1 MKQPFYL
8 IGICL
13 GTTIVAACGGAN
25 VGAPPAAQHGAL
37 LSLAATQPV
46 RPPKERVLWN
56 FTGGADGGDPIGG
69 VIADAAGNLY
79 GGTIGGGAP
88 DQGTIFE
95 LTPIGRKYAEK
106 TLVTFNGRNGSSS
119 SGALA
124 MDASG
129 ALFGTTVWGGAYGYG
144 AAFRLTMKGGVRER
158 VIWSFGGNLKDGANP
173 DAGMVLDA
181 NGALYGT
188 TSVGGAFGGGIAFK
202 LTPSGRA
209 YAETIMR
216 AFGGDSDGKYPAAP
230 LTLVKNGVLYGTA
243 GGGGNGCSHGCGI
256 VFKLTPS
263 GTGYSESKV
272 YTFKGGSDGSGPS
285 SGLTFDSSGAMYG
298 VTDYGGGGGCAD
310 GYGCGTVYKL
320 TPSGSGYTERVLWV
334 FGSGTD
340 GYYPMSNVVI
350 GRGGTLYGTT
360 WQGGSGFGGVVY
372 ELVPNGSNYEEKVLM
387 NFVNGADGYDPR
399 GNLFLDRDHR
409 LVGSTYVG
417 GSSEFPDG
425 TVFRFTP

>member
-1 MKQPFYL
+1 MKQPSYL
-8 IGICL
+8 IGICM
-13 GTTIVAACGGAN
+13 GTTIAAACGGAN
-25 VGAPPAAQHGAL
+25 VGAPPAAQSGAL
-37 LSLAATQPV
+37 LTRAATHGA
-46 RPPKERVLWN
+46 RPPRERVLWN
-56 FTGGADGGDPIGG
+56 FTGGADGANPVGG

-79 GGTIGGGAP
+79 GGTIAGAVP
-88 DQGTIFE
+88 DRGTIFE
-95 LTPIGRKYAEK
+95 LTPTGRKYAER
-106 TLVTFNGRNGSSS
+106 TLVTFNGRNGDSSD
-119 SGALA
+119 GALV

-144 AAFRLTMKGGVRER
+144 SAFRVTMKGDVRER
-158 VIWSFGGNLKDGANP
+158 VIWSFGGNEKDGANP

-188 TSVGGAFGGGIAFK
+188 TSVGGPFGGGIAFK

-209 YAETIMR
+209 YTETVMH
-216 AFGGDSDGKYPAAP
+216 AFGGDSDGKYSVAP
-230 LTLVKNGVLYGTA
+230 LTLAKNGVVYGTA

-272 YTFKGGSDGSGPS
+272 YVFKGGSDGSGPS
-285 SGLTFDSSGAMYG
+285 SGLTVDSSGAMYG
-298 VTDYGGGGGCAD
+298 VTNYGGGGGCAD

-320 TPSGSGYTERVLWV
+320 TPSGSGYSERVLWV
-334 FGSGTD
+334 FGIGTD

-350 GRGGTLYGTT
+350 GRGGTLCGTT
-360 WQGGSGFGGVVY
+360 LQGGAHYGGVVY
-372 ELVPNGSNYEEKVLM
+372 ELVPNGSSYEEKVLM
-387 NFVNGADGYDPR
+387 NFVNGPDGYDPR
-399 GNLFLDRDHR
+399 GNLVLDRDHR
-409 LVGSTYVG
+409 LVGTTYVG